1 MYLLS
6 AAGLTFVLAKV
17 SKTICG
23 AELGIHASNKL
34 HHVIPIIPFGG
45 NKHFFLSFTC

>member
-1 MYLLS
+1 MYLLP

-34 HHVIPIIPFGG
+34 HHVIPVTSIFCYR
-45 NKHFFLSFTC
+45 LSVKVI